1 MELYLII
8 ALIKHSK
15 KEDFGGLLGVH
26 LMLILDRGP
35 CSPEVSKP
43 KAIVLWIAL
52 VCIEEGICILY
63 SCLTVMSLRI
73 IPR

>member
-43 KAIVLWIAL
+43 KR
-52 VCIEEGICILY
+52 G
-63 SCLTVMSLRI
+63 SLEDHFSVY
-73 IPR
+73 